1 MMSNPATQRLSASE
15 TTVDTRLAQYISGA
29 IERDLPAEV
38 ERKTR
43 MHLLDT
49 LVAIVSGRFLE
60 PGAVAYRIGAAF
72 GGPPEATLIGSDQRV
87 GAVSAALANGM
98 AAHADE
104 TDDSHARGRFHPGC
118 AVVPAAIAVTEREG
132 ATGADLLRAI
142 ALGYDVGAR
151 STIAL
156 GYDSP
161 KSTRFSTHTI
171 GGLFG
176 AAAAAGALMR
186 LSPAETEALLSVT
199 TQQVSGLPY
208 WNRDPDHIEK
218 AFDFGGNG
226 ARSGVSAA
234 LMVRLGMTAPDQP
247 LTAARGYLDAYA
259 ENPNPEALIDGLGES
274 YEILAASLKKW
285 TVGSPIQSVLDALEA
300 LTAANAFHWREVRD
314 FHLQLPSNRVHVV
327 DNRDI
332 PSICV
337 QHLAALMLVRG
348 TVSFQDSH
356 DDALMRD
363 PDILA
368 LRGRIR
374 VTPSDALAAALPER
388 QSIVELELSDGRTLR
403 HHAKAVRGT
412 PDNPMTMDD
421 LRKKSVEILEGTL
434 AGGAQALCD
443 TCLDGGDFAVAEL
456 LNACRTAD

>member
-1 MMSNPATQRLSASE
+1 MMSNQAMQRSSASE
-15 TTVDTRLAQYISGA
+15 TTVDARLAQYISGA
-29 IERDLPAEV
+29 VDRDLPAEV

-49 LVAIVSGRFLE
+49 LVAIVSGRFLV

-118 AVVPAAIAVTEREG
+118 AVVPAAIAVAERER
-132 ATGADLLRAI
+132 ATGAELLRAI

-218 AFDFGGNG
+218 AFDFGGSG

-259 ENPNPEALIDGLGES
+259 ENPTPEALIDGLGET

-314 FHLQLPSNRVHVV
+314 VHLQLPSNRVHVV

-348 TVSFQDSH
+348 TVSFRDSH

-412 PDNPMTMDD
+412 PDNPMTVDD
-421 LRKKSVEILEGTL
+421 LRKKSVEILDRAL

-443 TCLDGGDFAVAEL
+443 ICLDGGDFAVADL
-456 LNACRTAD
+456 LSACRTAD